1 MHSEVNIPGR
11 IIVNPFD
18 ATYFFKKIFQWS
30 AFRYIELHRVQSF
43 FSSTAN
49 LILFFH
55 LILVPNIGDDE
66 DEDEEDMVTSNRLE
80 LAATDPRIL
89 KQISYLFYR
98 HHLVSF
104 FDLMKVAD
112 SSALLKISN
121 FFMTLMICWPSKRLE
136 LLSSM
141 IYTSD
146 NRSAIS
152 LLWDTFKTT
161 EFSRLLLS
169 NQSISSG

>member
-1 MHSEVNIPGR
+1 
-11 IIVNPFD
+11 
-18 ATYFFKKIFQWS
+18 
-30 AFRYIELHRVQSF
+30 
-43 FSSTAN
+43 
-49 LILFFH
+49 
-55 LILVPNIGDDE
+55 
-66 DEDEEDMVTSNRLE
+66 MVTSNRLE

-89 KQISYLFYR
+89 KRISYLFYR

-169 NQSISSG
+169 NQSISSGIMIGIAH

>member
-1 MHSEVNIPGR
+1 
-11 IIVNPFD
+11 
-18 ATYFFKKIFQWS
+18 
-30 AFRYIELHRVQSF
+30 
-43 FSSTAN
+43 
-49 LILFFH
+49 
-55 LILVPNIGDDE
+55 
-66 DEDEEDMVTSNRLE
+66 MVTFNRLE

-89 KQISYLFYR
+89 KRISYLFYR

-121 FFMTLMICWPSKRLE
+121 FFVTLMVRRPLKRPE

-146 NRSAIS
+146 NRSTIS

-161 EFSRLLLS
+161 EFARLLLS
-169 NQSISSG
+169 NQSIPSGVMTGIAH